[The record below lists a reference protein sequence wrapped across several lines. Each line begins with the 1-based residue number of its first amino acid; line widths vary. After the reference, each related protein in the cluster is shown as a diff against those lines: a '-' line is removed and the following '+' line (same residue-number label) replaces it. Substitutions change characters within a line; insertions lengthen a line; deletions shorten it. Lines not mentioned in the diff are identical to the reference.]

1 MQNVLRIRN
10 GAVGLNVVTRG
21 REENEPVILVHG
33 YPDNHRVWDPVA
45 ERLARSFYVITYD
58 VRGAGESDIPGDTS
72 DYRMAALASDLACVA
87 DQVIPD
93 RPFHLVGH
101 DWGSIQSWES
111 VTRGRLQARIKTF
124 TSISGPS
131 LDHAA
136 YWARSKLTSRSL
148 TDKVKAFR
156 QLASSW
162 YIGMFHLPLLAPAA
176 WRFGLDS
183 VWPDYLRR
191 QGVPLETPNPFQK
204 QDGQFGVNLYRA
216 NFRSKLLFPEPRY
229 ACCPVQLLVPLQDAY
244 VGEQLF
250 DDLGK
255 WVPDLT
261 RHNIDAGHWVILSH
275 PEKVAQLIADFAR
288 RGLKQKSPDHQGQ
301 GVQVNEAESLI

>member
-33 YPDNHRVWDPVA
+33 YPDNHRVWNPVA

-58 VRGAGESDIPGDTS
+58 VRGAGESDIP
-72 DYRMAALASDLACVA
+72 
-87 DQVIPD
+87 
-93 RPFHLVGH
+93 
-101 DWGSIQSWES
+101 
-111 VTRGRLQARIKTF
+111 GRLQARIKTF

-183 VWPDYLRR
+183 VWPDYLRK
-191 QGVPLETPNPFQK
+191 QGVPLEVPNPFQK

-275 PEKVAQLIADFAR
+275 PEKVAQLIADFAQ

-301 GVQVNEAESLI
+301 GFQVNEAESLI